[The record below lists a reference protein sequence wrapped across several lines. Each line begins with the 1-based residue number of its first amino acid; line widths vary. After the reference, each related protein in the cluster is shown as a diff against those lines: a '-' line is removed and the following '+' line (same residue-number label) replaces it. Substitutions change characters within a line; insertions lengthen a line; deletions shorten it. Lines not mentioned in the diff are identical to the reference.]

1 MPKNLYLLG
10 STGSIGRSTLKVIEK
25 NKTDFKIKLLTTNSN
40 VKKIYN
46 QALKFNVKTVV
57 IYDKT
62 KYFKNIKNFKK
73 AKIKVFFTIDEAL
86 KNIKKKIFL
95 TINAISGIDGLE
107 PSLKIIPY
115 TNNLAIANK
124 ESIICGWNLINK
136 ELKKNKTN
144 FIPLDSEHFSIWK
157 LLKSENIN
165 NVNTIFLTASGGP
178 FLNKKL
184 ENIKNIKPK
193 YALDHPNWKMGKKI
207 SIDSATMMNKIFEVI
222 EAMKI
227 FNLELN
233 KFKILIHP
241 KSYVHSIIHFNNGLT
256 KILAHET
263 TMEIPIINALY
274 SNNET
279 FQFND
284 KNFDF
289 IKLNNLNL
297 IKPNIKEFPL
307 LKILNNKINNTYFEI
322 ILVSLNDELVKRYLE
337 NKISYISIHKL
348 ILKLLK
354 KPYFSKYYKLRPNN
368 INEIKNMV
376 NIVKKY
382 LNNYLK

>member
-10 STGSIGRSTLKVIEK
+10 STGSIGRSTLNVIEK
-25 NKTDFKIKLLTTNSN
+25 NKTNFRIKLLTTNSN
-40 VKKIYN
+40 VKKIYH

-57 IYDKT
+57 IFDKK

-86 KNIKKKIFL
+86 KNFKKKIFL

-297 IKPNIKEFPL
+297 IKPNIKKFPL

-376 NIVKKY
+376 NIVKNY